1 MRTSYYKY
9 LHPKE
14 AFISNGCLSKDFVR
28 ICKGLQVR
36 GDANSLA
43 GGKYSKKYA
52 DLNEDGVSKEE
63 RAGLDF
69 VY

>member
-14 AFISNGCLSKDFVR
+14 SFISNGCLSKDFVR
-28 ICKGLQVR
+28 VCKGLQIR
-36 GDANSLA
+36 SDASSAA

-52 DLNEDGVSKEE
+52 DLNDDGGSKEE
-63 RAGLDF
+63 RAGLEF